1 MREIIVMAR
10 FFGSSYFVQNFT
22 RVTSFVTNPG
32 VFLLDLEEEYNL
44 ESPLFIR
51 LRAGMLIISQT
62 MGSQRFVS
70 NLTC

>member
-32 VFLLDLEEEYNL
+32 LFLLNLEEGNKL
-44 ESPLFIR
+44 KSPLFIR
-51 LRAGMLIISQT
+51 LQAGMLMFSQ
-62 MGSQRFVS
+62 MVSSQRSFPI
-70 NLTC
+70 

>member
-32 VFLLDLEEEYNL
+32 LFLLNLEEGNKL

-51 LRAGMLIISQT
+51 LQAGMLIISQ
-62 MGSQRFVS
+62 MVRSQRSFPI
-70 NLTC
+70 

>member
-32 VFLLDLEEEYNL
+32 VFLLDLEEGYNL

-51 LRAGMLIISQT
+51 PQAGMLLISQM
-62 MGSQRFVS
+62 MGSQRFIS

>member
-32 VFLLDLEEEYNL
+32 VFLLDLEEGYNL

-62 MGSQRFVS
+62 MGSQRFIS